1 MGAPWW
7 SLHGGA
13 TNVDYTAAHIKH
25 KEYVS
30 RVHPTRDPKKE
41 EKKAKIDSPLKA
53 SIPMY

>member
-30 RVHPTRDPKKE
+30 RVHPTRDQKKE